1 MIDFLLPSLG
11 ADMDRAMLVAWLVE
25 PGDPV
30 KYGQVI
36 AEVETD
42 KGVIE
47 IECWHDGVVAE
58 LLLEPGPER
67 LDVGTVLA
75 RIRDEA
81 EVPAVAPPEPE
92 KFTPPPAELS
102 PARHEPPPPI
112 RHLAHTLG
120 VDLADVV
127 GSGPGGSV
135 TREDVRQAAAVT
147 RPPPAAAATPAAAA
161 VTTPAAAR
169 PSRGVRPKASPLARR
184 RAAES
189 AVDLTGVAATR
200 FDGLITRQDVEV
212 AGSVPGA
219 RENQEDKALA
229 MRSAIARSMSRSK
242 REIPHYYLGT
252 TIDLDRAL
260 RWLEHENESRSISE
274 RILPAV
280 MLLKATA
287 LAIREVPE
295 LNGHWVDD
303 RFHPAEAVH
312 LGVAVSLRE
321 GGLVAPAIHHADQLD
336 LGDLMERLRDLVT
349 RARSWRL
356 RGSEMSDPTVT
367 VTNLGDRGVEMA
379 FPVIIPPQVAMVGF
393 GRIVEA
399 VVVVDGSPVVHPVVQ
414 ATLAGDHRAT
424 DGHRGGL
431 FLSALDRLLQE
442 PGSL

>member
-1 MIDFLLPSLG
+1 MIDFVLPSLG
-11 ADMDRAMLVAWLVE
+11 ADMDRAILVAWLVE

-58 LLLEPGPER
+58 LLRQPGPER

-81 EVPAVAPPEPE
+81 EVPAAAPPGPE
-92 KFTPPPAELS
+92 KSTPALAEWS

-120 VDLADVV
+120 VDLADVM

-147 RPPPAAAATPAAAA
+147 HPPLAAATPAAAA

-169 PSRGVRPKASPLARR
+169 PSRDARPKASPLARR

-212 AGSVPGA
+212 AASVLGA

-229 MRSAIARSMSRSK
+229 MRGAIARSMSRSK

-252 TIDLDRAL
+252 TIDMDRAL
-260 RWLEHENESRSISE
+260 RWLEHENESHSISE

-321 GGLVAPAIHHADQLD
+321 GGLVAPAIHHADQLE
-336 LGDLMERLRDLVT
+336 LGALMERLRDLVT

-393 GRIVEA
+393 GRIVDA
-399 VVVVDGSPVVHPVVQ
+399 VVVADGSAVVHPVVH

-442 PGSL
+442 PESL